1 MNLAILQLVQQEQSK
16 QTGYQRDQ
24 MRLHMEPS
32 ISVLRPASLS
42 HAYFQSCTW
51 FFLQEQGWLSVS
63 HIPQHFVKMVPA
75 LPQSFHFKM

>member
-16 QTGYQRDQ
+16 QIGYQLDR

-42 HAYFQSCTW
+42 HAYFQSYTCSSYRSKDGSP
-51 FFLQEQGWLSVS
+51 FPISLNIS
-63 HIPQHFVKMVPA
+63 
-75 LPQSFHFKM
+75 